1 MGGWQR
7 PVRRISGVAGA
18 RPGRWWLALVVL
30 AVALAACAPP
40 GAGPA
45 ASPARQAQA
54 ASAEPAAP
62 VERAAPPAPGGGNA
76 SAPLQ
81 LLRVVY
87 PALGSGQ
94 APLWIGVETGLFREQ
109 GLDVEALFVSGSD
122 RVIAALLSGE
132 VPIAILGSGA
142 MVSAVSKGAD
152 LVYVAS
158 AGSTKLMFQL
168 MAQPQITSVEQL
180 RGQPVGATGRG
191 SQGDFALRYALRR
204 LGLDPE
210 QDIVFRAIA
219 GGDPQILVALQSG
232 AIVAGP
238 LIPPNDYFA
247 EQAGFRSLAR
257 MADWNVPTQSLGV
270 AVRRGYLAEQR
281 DTLRRF
287 VRGYMLAVERF
298 KADPALAQAVSR
310 QYMQSDDAP
319 AIEWG
324 YRATVESLPALPY
337 PSEAGLQTIIDS
349 LASVDPE
356 VATVQPAAFIDRSI
370 VDEIIAAE
378 PDWAQSR

>member
-1 MGGWQR
+1 
-7 PVRRISGVAGA
+7 
-18 RPGRWWLALVVL
+18 
-30 AVALAACAPP
+30 
-40 GAGPA
+40 
-45 ASPARQAQA
+45 
-54 ASAEPAAP
+54 
-62 VERAAPPAPGGGNA
+62 
-76 SAPLQ
+76 
-81 LLRVVY
+81 
-87 PALGSGQ
+87 
-94 APLWIGVETGLFREQ
+94 
-109 GLDVEALFVSGSD
+109 
-122 RVIAALLSGE
+122 
-132 VPIAILGSGA
+132 

-219 GGDPQILVALQSG
+219 GGDQQILVALQTG

-238 LIPPNDYFA
+238 LIPPNDYIA

-257 MADWNVPTQSLGV
+257 MADWNVPLQSLGV
-270 AVRRGYLAEQR
+270 AIRRGYLADQR

-287 VRGYMLAVERF
+287 VRGYLLAVERF
-298 KADPALAQAVSR
+298 KADPALAQAVTR

-324 YRATVESLPALPY
+324 YRATVEGLPALPY
-337 PSEAGLQTIIDS
+337 PSEAGLQTIIES
-349 LASVDPE
+349 LATVDPE

-370 VDEIIAAE
+370 LDEILAAG
-378 PDWAQSR
+378 PNGAQPR